1 MIARAGLIFG
11 CTEEPWATSSDRPR
25 AHPPSSPRCG
35 RTAPCP
41 DRPRPR
47 PCRTRV
53 QAPSRRS
60 QTPRSSTRVNGDC
73 TAGQQ
78 MGNGRQRCW
87 NSGRQRSCSS
97 HDDLRPQ
104 RLGAPPPPTAT
115 DPPLLPPF
123 RCTSSPP
130 GQLVRRSG
138 HWWWSSMTEL
148 GFVAEQ
154 RGPGTPHLVGCEP
167 GAACMLGGEATSPS
181 SRRRAPPADP
191 ARSARERS
199 GAPSSSRPPP
209 AGAAGAAG
217 HRGPLDP
224 GAALAARDN
233 GENTLICPVIRGE
246 GQHPFREGVAAT
258 SS

>member
-1 MIARAGLIFG
+1 VTASRGNRWEMDVNAVGTPGGSVRVHLTTIFG
-11 CTEEPWATSSDRPR
+11 RNASGRPR
-25 AHPPSSPRCG
+25 
-35 RTAPCP
+35 
-41 DRPRPR
+41 RPRLPI
-47 PCRTRV
+47 PP
-53 QAPSRRS
+53 APS
-60 QTPRSSTRVNGDC
+60 V
-73 TAGQQ
+73 
-78 MGNGRQRCW
+78 
-87 NSGRQRSCSS
+87 
-97 HDDLRPQ
+97 
-104 RLGAPPPPTAT
+104 
-115 DPPLLPPF
+115 PLHVF
-123 RCTSSPP
+123 PP

-167 GAACMLGGEATSPS
+167 GAACMLGDEATSPS

-191 ARSARERS
+191 AQSARERS